1 MKKIFN
7 YLSKDPRNDMTLKSM
22 VLKRDFH
29 DTTQPS
35 FAKLNRAG
43 RTVERLVT
51 LGGIALAFS
60 TAGVGII
67 GLGLAVAAKGAG
79 LVSGAGVSKAVQ
91 KINKKMN
98 PYG

>member
-1 MKKIFN
+1 MKKLFN

-22 VLKRDFH
+22 ILGRELH
-29 DTTQPS
+29 DTTQPG
-35 FAKLNRAG
+35 FAKMNRAG

-60 TAGVGII
+60 TAGVGLV
-67 GLGLAVAAKGAG
+67 GLGFAAAAKGAG
-79 LVSGAGVSKAVQ
+79 LVAGGSVSKAVQ

-98 PYG
+98 PFG